1 MNPLIAAI
9 IKRTF
14 TQTIALLCFV
24 FVSLH
29 TTAQT
34 TPDFETPVGFA
45 SVNTGTT
52 YPEFNGPVTGGQ
64 NATDTFWVNGPADFD
79 ALAWRLY
86 YRNRA
91 YRNLSGTNGVP
102 KAPLVIVFM
111 PGVYPEGTSTSS
123 AWGNH
128 MMTVQEQGDLTIIG
142 KGNVTLKFGFNI
154 KRSWNILIRNITF
167 QDYYDDGI
175 NIGEPETHH
184 IWVDHC
190 TFGHPSTIPADSEHP
205 DGGVDIKGGASYV
218 TVSWCKFRNSWKTS
232 LVGHSDNNGAQ
243 DEGKLKVTYFANHF
257 FRTNSRNPRVRFGE
271 VHLLNN
277 LIEQANLYGAV
288 AAKDAKVVAE
298 ANFYVN
304 TRWPMYA
311 DRALADFQAVYG
323 NNTDGVFTSKTGNT
337 PCTYLKQFNN
347 GYDDSGLPV
356 ITAQINPAM
365 LNPGG
370 RSVKFDELNAGAA
383 FDPLSY
389 YSYTPYTASQLRDTV
404 PAYAG
409 AGVINFLG
417 AGDESNWIIYHAN
430 ELPDAFAAAPFVMSQ
445 QTGTYSN
452 TIVPDPDNAGNNLL
466 HMQTTAN
473 SDNNQ
478 WRQNLVAGTQNLT
491 VVFRAKGN
499 SVTENLVF
507 DADFDF
513 GGFRWQTRILSN
525 GNYAVANG
533 TATSGIG
540 SLGVDPLEWNIYRFT
555 RNGNQGTL
563 YINEE
568 PAAVYTATAAAA
580 GANNFFRFGD
590 GWGTGFMN
598 SRIDWI
604 VWDTTGA
611 YSPEQKQLPDEL
623 LNDDDEII
631 WTIYHANELPT
642 AFTPAPFVTS
652 QQSGTFSNTIV
663 ADPDLAGNNLLH
675 MQTTANS
682 DNNQWRQ
689 NLAPG
694 TQDLTVVFRAKGNS
708 VSENLVFDADLD
720 FGGFRW
726 QTRVLSN
733 GNYGVANG
741 TSTSG
746 TGSLGIDPLQWNIYR
761 FTRSGNQG
769 TLYIN
774 EEPVAVYTATAA
786 AAGSNNFFRFG
797 DGWGSGFINTR
808 IDWVV
813 WNTSGAFSP
822 SQAPLPDELFP
833 TNDPVINVTA
843 SLSSFA
849 QTVGSPSAV
858 QTYTVSGGNL
868 TGDITITPPGEYE
881 VSADGG
887 TTWFPR
893 TSPLVLAQ
901 TGGSVAATVISVR
914 LNATLE
920 GNYEGDI
927 VHSST
932 DADPVGV
939 SVTGTTA
946 ANHGNWTIYHANELP
961 DVFAAAPFVASQQSP
976 TGISNTIVADPDEAG
991 NNLLHMQTVVA
1002 SNNQWRQNLTAGTQ
1016 DITLVIR
1023 AKGNP
1028 ATATLIFDADLDFGG
1043 ARWQTRILSNGNYA
1057 VANGT
1062 ATSGN
1067 GSLGIDPAAWNIYRF
1082 TKQGSSAVL
1091 YVNENPVAVYTATA
1105 ASGTQN
1111 YFRFGDGWGSNNI
1124 NSHID
1129 WVAWDVTGAFSPV
1142 EAPLPP
1148 ELAPGTDPVLTV
1160 TASLTSF
1167 AHVVGTPSAAQTYT
1181 VNGIRLTTDLTIT
1194 PPAGFE
1200 VSADGGT
1207 NWFTNSSPLVLS
1219 PVSGSISS
1227 ATISV
1232 RMNAAGAGAFAGNIT
1247 HSTSSLPVVN
1257 VPVDGDATA
1266 VPVPEITITGTLSN
1280 FSQVIGAPSSTQTYT
1295 VSGINLNEDIII
1307 TPPAGYEVSANGGTN
1322 WFNNSS
1328 PLTLTSTSGVVGN
1341 TTITVRLNAAS
1352 AASYTGNI
1360 THISAGAA
1368 SQNVAVNGSAANP
1381 PPAISTT
1388 GTLSAFTQTIG
1399 APSAMQ
1405 TYTVSAINLTANVTV
1420 TPPAGYEISA
1430 NAGANWFTNA
1440 NPLVLTG
1447 TGGTLATTTITV
1459 RLNAGAAGNYNGNI
1473 SHTSSG
1479 ATTQN
1484 VAVSGSAVNPPVI
1497 TATANLASF
1506 AQTIGAASAP
1516 QTFTVQGSNLVAAVI
1531 ITPPVNYEVSL
1542 NNIDWFGSSNP
1553 LSITTGGTLAS
1564 TTVRVRLNATTT
1576 GPHTG
1581 DITVQTAGTANQTI
1595 AVSGYTHSAMIVGPN
1610 PTRDLISIYHP
1621 YLFSAGDIHIYDANG
1636 NRVRVMRTTPA
1647 SNRTDIDVRALPAGT
1662 YTIEYRRR
1670 DERETFRFI
1679 KL

>member
-1 MNPLIAAI
+1 MNRLIAALTR
-9 IKRTF
+9 KTF
-14 TQTIALLCFV
+14 TQFFALLCYV
-24 FVSLH
+24 FMSLH
-29 TTAQT
+29 PAAQT
-34 TPDFETPVGFA
+34 TPDFEVPIGFA

-79 ALAWRLY
+79 ALAWHFY

-128 MMTVQEQGDLTIIG
+128 MMTIQEQGDLTIIG

-154 KRSWNILIRNITF
+154 KRSWNILIRNISF

-190 TFGHPSTIPADSEHP
+190 TFGHPTTIPSDSEHP
-205 DGGVDIKGGASYV
+205 DGGVDIKSGASYI

-232 LVGHSDNNGAQ
+232 LIGHSDNNGAE
-243 DEGKLKVTYFANHF
+243 DEGKLKVTYYSNHF
-257 FRTNSRNPRVRFGE
+257 YRTNSRNPRVRFGE

-323 NNTDGVFTSKTGNT
+323 NNSDGVFTSKTGYT
-337 PCTYLKQFNN
+337 PCSYLKQFNN

-370 RSVKFDELNAGAA
+370 RSVKFDEFNAAAA
-383 FDPLSY
+383 FDPLTY
-389 YSYTPYTASQLRDTV
+389 YSYTPYAASQLRDTV
-404 PAYAG
+404 TAYAG
-409 AGVINFLG
+409 AGVIDFLG
-417 AGDESNWIIYHAN
+417 AGNESDWIVYHAN
-430 ELPDAFAAAPFVMSQ
+430 ELPDAFATAPFVMSQ

-452 TIVPDPDNAGNNLL
+452 TIVPDPDKAGNNLL

-491 VVFRAKGN
+491 VVFKAKGN
-499 SVTENLVF
+499 SATENLVF
-507 DADFDF
+507 DADLDF

-525 GNYAVANG
+525 GNYGVANG
-533 TATSGIG
+533 TATSGTG
-540 SLGVDPLEWNIYRFT
+540 SLGIDPLQWNIYRFT
-555 RNGNQGTL
+555 RSGNLGTL

-568 PAAVYTATAAAA
+568 PVAVYTATAAAA
-580 GANNFFRFGD
+580 GSNNFFRFGD
-590 GWGTGFMN
+590 GWGSGFIN
-598 SRIDWI
+598 SRIDW
-604 VWDTTGA
+604 VAWDTSGA
-611 YSPEQKQLPDEL
+611 YSPAQKQLPDEL
-623 LNDDDEII
+623 VNDDEDEII
-631 WTIYHANELPT
+631 WTIYHANELPN
-642 AFTPAPFVTS
+642 AFAAAPFVPS
-652 QQSGTFSNTIV
+652 QQAGTFTNIIE
-663 ADPDLAGNNLLH
+663 ADSEQAGNNLLH
-675 MQTTANS
+675 MQTTVNS

-689 NLAPG
+689 NLPPG

-726 QTRVLSN
+726 QTRILSN

-741 TSTSG
+741 TATSG
-746 TGSLGIDPLQWNIYR
+746 TGSLGVDPLQWNIYR
-761 FTRSGNQG
+761 FTRSGNEG

-808 IDWVV
+808 VDWIV
-813 WNTSGAFSP
+813 WNSTGAFSP
-822 SQAPLPDELFP
+822 TQAPLPDELFP
-833 TNDPVINVTA
+833 GNDPVINITA
-843 SLSSFA
+843 SLTGFT
-849 QTVGSPSAV
+849 QTIGSPSDV
-858 QTYTVSGGNL
+858 QTYTVSGNNL
-868 TGDITITPPGEYE
+868 SGDITITPPGGYE

-887 TTWFPR
+887 TTWF
-893 TSPLVLAQ
+893 TSASPLLLAQ
-901 TGGSVAATVISVR
+901 TGGAVASTVISVR
-914 LNATLE
+914 LNAIAE

-932 DADPVGV
+932 DAVPVGV
-939 SVTGTTA
+939 SVTGIA
-946 ANHGNWTIYHANELP
+946 SVNQGNWTIYHANELP
-961 DVFAAAPFVASQQSP
+961 NAFAAAPFVTSQQSG
-976 TGISNTIVADPDEAG
+976 TFSNTIVADPDDAG
-991 NNLLHMQTVVA
+991 NNLLHMQTNTA
-1002 SNNQWRQNLTAGTQ
+1002 SNNQWRQNLPAGTQ

-1028 ATATLIFDADLDFGG
+1028 ADATLIFDADLDFGG
-1043 ARWQTRILSNGNYA
+1043 ARWQTRILSNGNYG

-1082 TKQGSSAVL
+1082 TRQGSSAVL

-1129 WVAWDVTGAFSPV
+1129 WVAWDVTGAYSPV
-1142 EAPLPP
+1142 EVPLPP
-1148 ELAPGTDPVLTV
+1148 GLAPGTDPVLTV

-1207 NWFTNSSPLVLS
+1207 TWFTNSSPLVLS
-1219 PVSGSISS
+1219 PVSGSIPS

-1232 RMNAAGAGAFAGNIT
+1232 RMNAAAAGIIAGNIT
-1247 HSTSSLPVVN
+1247 HSTSSLPVAN
-1257 VPVDGDATA
+1257 VPVDGVATA
-1266 VPVPEITITGTLSN
+1266 VPVPEITVTGTLSN
-1280 FSQVIGAPSSTQTYT
+1280 FSQVIGAPSATQSYT
-1295 VSGINLNEDIII
+1295 VNGDNLTEDIVI
-1307 TPPAGYEVSANGGTN
+1307 TPAAGFEISADGGTT
-1322 WFNNSS
+1322 WFINSN
-1328 PLTLTSTSGVVGN
+1328 PLTLTSTGGVVGN
-1341 TTITVRLNAAS
+1341 TTITVRLNATTAGV
-1352 AASYTGNI
+1352 YNGNI
-1360 THISAGAA
+1360 SHVSAGATT
-1368 SQNVAVNGSAANP
+1368 QNLAVNGSAANP
-1381 PPAISTT
+1381 PPALSTT

-1399 APSAMQ
+1399 APSVSQ
-1405 TYTVSAINLTANVTV
+1405 TYTVSAVNLTGDVTI

-1430 NAGANWFTNA
+1430 NGGASWFNSSTA
-1440 NPLVLTG
+1440 LVLTG
-1447 TGGTLATTTITV
+1447 TGGTLANTTITV
-1459 RLNAGAAGNYNGNI
+1459 RLNAATAGSYNGNI
-1473 SHTSSG
+1473 SHTSTG
-1479 ATTQN
+1479 ATTQQ

-1497 TATANLASF
+1497 STAANLASF
-1506 AQTIGAASAP
+1506 AQTIGAPSAA
-1516 QTFTVQGSNLVAAVI
+1516 QTFTVQGSNLVAAVTV
-1531 ITPPVNYEVSL
+1531 TPPVNYEVSL

-1553 LSITTGGTLAS
+1553 LSITTGGTLAT

-1576 GPHTG
+1576 GTHTG
-1581 DITVQTAGTANQTI
+1581 NITVQTTGTASQTI
-1595 AVSGYTHSAMIVGPN
+1595 ALTGFTHPAMVVGPN
-1610 PTRDLISIYHP
+1610 PTRGVLTIYHP
-1621 YLFSAGDIHIYDANG
+1621 YLFTAGDIYIYDANG
-1636 NRVRVMRTTPA
+1636 NRVKVMRTTPA
-1647 SNRTDIDVRALPAGT
+1647 SNRTDIDVRLLPAGV

-1670 DERETFRFI
+1670 DERESFRFI